1 MKLSILLAVAVGA
14 LGAPVEQQ
22 QAADRAAALE
32 DAAAV
37 EPALRRKLDFATAF
51 LARKKTAEPA
61 LRARAR
67 ELEFATIPTG
77 DVEPERMSRSGDE
90 PGQAMCTNGAPPG
103 FFKSR
108 CSTCDETASGGASG
122 AGWCQCWKLPGIIPP
137 DFPDGTGYINPHD
150 VNPHDGTKGTWHDG
164 CGCGALLCECGSGHS
179 AAKPDG
185 TEYTTG
191 CRHTGI
197 ESAYQT
203 IPASGGLGGGLGGE
217 SDLPVPS
224 SSMAF
229 SDEIDDPYFPHNVAP
244 PPDSL
249 PPCDAHIHP
258 SMSPGDL
265 ASSNTFRTGS
275 PTGSCTSSCVVCV
288 SSGTYTGFVGGFQFY
303 SGQTLVGTGSA
314 VFDNS
319 DNTSSFHAWGG
330 PANAAVHSV
339 TFINLHFK
347 NTRFDVYGS
356 NWAFRDVTFS
366 AGKDMHGTE
375 GANQSNHYIKF
386 MGGVVGGLVHRC
398 TFLRSISSRGRGI
411 KVAKHTDEDEV
422 VVRARDITIE
432 YSVCGGADLD
442 AHGHFITCIND
453 HGRGTTLRHN
463 TLRRLLDPSSD
474 YADIVQDHG
483 IYCKVCQNM
492 LAEDNLIA
500 GWVAA
505 AAGASFKLHGPQNV
519 TVRRNRMFTSGI
531 IMYSTLH
538 KRGEAPFP
546 ARSVLIADNSI
557 LVNTAATP
565 SIRDGEQ
572 YTFGPFYR
580 GIGLTN
586 FMNQDCVLEGSY
598 ESVRIDSNTVYGP
611 NSTIYLHFAPEEGH
625 CTRSGVPGPEEQLR
639 LMERESVFWGNGEL
653 ASAGGL
659 LNNSACETIIKH
671 LNDGAD
677 EVTVDD
683 HQCEFPPAPPP
694 DRYEGGAAGL
704 PGKCRNGGSFPERL
718 VVEGSRLSPVVVG
731 DAAECRGKCD
741 SHRPYC
747 SAVMF
752 KESSSE
758 CLLYQG
764 PVDMEGNTGLSGFT
778 CFRLTDDG

>member
-1 MKLSILLAVAVGA
+1 
-14 LGAPVEQQ
+14 
-22 QAADRAAALE
+22 
-32 DAAAV
+32 
-37 EPALRRKLDFATAF
+37 
-51 LARKKTAEPA
+51 
-61 LRARAR
+61 
-67 ELEFATIPTG
+67 
-77 DVEPERMSRSGDE
+77 
-90 PGQAMCTNGAPPG
+90 
-103 FFKSR
+103 
-108 CSTCDETASGGASG
+108 
-122 AGWCQCWKLPGIIPP
+122 
-137 DFPDGTGYINPHD
+137 
-150 VNPHDGTKGTWHDG
+150 
-164 CGCGALLCECGSGHS
+164 
-179 AAKPDG
+179 
-185 TEYTTG
+185 
-191 CRHTGI
+191 
-197 ESAYQT
+197 
-203 IPASGGLGGGLGGE
+203 
-217 SDLPVPS
+217 
-224 SSMAF
+224 
-229 SDEIDDPYFPHNVAP
+229 
-244 PPDSL
+244 
-249 PPCDAHIHP
+249 
-258 SMSPGDL
+258 
-265 ASSNTFRTGS
+265 
-275 PTGSCTSSCVVCV
+275 
-288 SSGTYTGFVGGFQFY
+288 
-303 SGQTLVGTGSA
+303 
-314 VFDNS
+314 
-319 DNTSSFHAWGG
+319 
-330 PANAAVHSV
+330 
-339 TFINLHFK
+339 
-347 NTRFDVYGS
+347 
-356 NWAFRDVTFS
+356 
-366 AGKDMHGTE
+366 
-375 GANQSNHYIKF
+375 
-386 MGGVVGGLVHRC
+386 
-398 TFLRSISSRGRGI
+398 
-411 KVAKHTDEDEV
+411 
-422 VVRARDITIE
+422 
-432 YSVCGGADLD
+432 
-442 AHGHFITCIND
+442 
-453 HGRGTTLRHN
+453 
-463 TLRRLLDPSSD
+463 
-474 YADIVQDHG
+474 
-483 IYCKVCQNM
+483 
-492 LAEDNLIA
+492 
-500 GWVAA
+500 
-505 AAGASFKLHGPQNV
+505 
-519 TVRRNRMFTSGI
+519 MFTSGI

-611 NSTIYLHFAPEEGH
+611 GSTIYLHFARGASPDREGH
-625 CTRSGVPGPEEQLR
+625 PCTRSDVDETRDYGVPGPEEQLR

-764 PVDMEGNTGLSGFT
+764 PVDMEGNAGLSGFT